1 MLNPFPE
8 LLNWSFFAPFVLRVI
23 LGFYFIAISH
33 KTYKRGRHS
42 QARHPHKDEKTAY
55 GILSA
60 IKFIVG
66 IFLVIGL
73 YTQVTAAV
81 AVAFGIVALWL
92 KAKKSHETPESGWF
106 YILAT
111 GVALSLI
118 VLGAGPFAFDL
129 PL

>member
-33 KTYKRGRHS
+33 KTHKRGRHS
-42 QARHPHKDEKTAY
+42 RARHPHKDEKAAY
-55 GILSA
+55 GILSG
-60 IKFIVG
+60 IKFVVG
-66 IFLVIGL
+66 VLLAIGL
-73 YTQVTAAV
+73 YTQISAAV

-92 KAKKSHETPESGWF
+92 KAKRSREAPESAWF
-106 YILAT
+106 YLLAT
-111 GVALSLI
+111 GVALCLI